1 MRALL
6 VGALLLSAPVAAQE
20 GAVEARHV
28 VAPCLP
34 DDLLARIL
42 EARRAE
48 TVPMGLD
55 AEGAVWNA
63 YLGPDG
69 AWLLA
74 LRIEGR
80 TCIVTAG
87 HKGSWVGYVPETSQ

>member
-6 VGALLLSAPVAAQE
+6 VGALLLCGPVSAQE
-20 GAVEARHV
+20 PRVEARHV

-34 DDLLARIL
+34 ESLLERVL

-48 TVPMGLD
+48 AMPMGLD

-69 AWLLA
+69 AWMLT

-80 TCIVTAG
+80 TCVVTAG
-87 HKGSWVGYVPETSQ
+87 APGSWLGYVPER